1 MPRVLVSD
9 PIDNAGVEL
18 LRAEAEV
25 DTKFGIKQPE
35 LLSIIGDYDA
45 LIVRSETKVN
55 REVLEA
61 GRSLQVVGRA
71 GVGVDNIDVEA
82 ATSKGIAV
90 VFSPTGNIIAA
101 AEHTIALL
109 LSLNRNIPQ
118 ANVSLKQGQW
128 RRSAFTGVEVRGKTL
143 GIVGLGRVGSEV
155 ARRAQGFQ
163 VRLLGYDP
171 FMSQDYARNLGVDLV
186 PLDMLL
192 RESDFITLHTPLTD
206 STRKLIGAKE
216 LQLMKT
222 SVRIINV
229 ARGGLIDEDALY
241 EAIRDGRVA
250 GAALDVFSK
259 EPPEPHPLFESEKVI
274 VTPHLGAS
282 TTEAQKE
289 VAKEVAE
296 QVLAVLKGKPAQY
309 TVNAPFVLPELQPVI
324 ANYTQAAIYAGKMA
338 IQLAEGQLETITVH
352 YEGEIAQYD
361 TTVLKAAAL
370 VGLLTPVSD
379 ERVNL
384 VNANL
389 LASQRGLK
397 VSEHKTAS
405 SNQQYGSLI
414 TVELKTNQGTT
425 AVAGTSM
432 RSEPHIVRINDYW
445 LDVVASSGYMLSIYH
460 QDRPG
465 MIGAMGT
472 ITGQHDINI
481 SFMEVGRLAPRG
493 RAMMIVGLD
502 DQIPDSV
509 LEKIR
514 AISHVYSAK
523 LLVL

>member
-171 FMSQDYARNLGVDLV
+171 FMS
-186 PLDMLL
+186 
-192 RESDFITLHTPLTD
+192 
-206 STRKLIGAKE
+206 
-216 LQLMKT
+216 
-222 SVRIINV
+222 
-229 ARGGLIDEDALY
+229 
-241 EAIRDGRVA
+241 
-250 GAALDVFSK
+250 
-259 EPPEPHPLFESEKVI
+259 
-274 VTPHLGAS
+274 
-282 TTEAQKE
+282 
-289 VAKEVAE
+289 
-296 QVLAVLKGKPAQY
+296 
-309 TVNAPFVLPELQPVI
+309 
-324 ANYTQAAIYAGKMA
+324 
-338 IQLAEGQLETITVH
+338 
-352 YEGEIAQYD
+352 
-361 TTVLKAAAL
+361 
-370 VGLLTPVSD
+370 
-379 ERVNL
+379 
-384 VNANL
+384 
-389 LASQRGLK
+389 
-397 VSEHKTAS
+397 
-405 SNQQYGSLI
+405 
-414 TVELKTNQGTT
+414 
-425 AVAGTSM
+425 
-432 RSEPHIVRINDYW
+432 
-445 LDVVASSGYMLSIYH
+445 
-460 QDRPG
+460 
-465 MIGAMGT
+465 
-472 ITGQHDINI
+472 
-481 SFMEVGRLAPRG
+481 
-493 RAMMIVGLD
+493 
-502 DQIPDSV
+502 
-509 LEKIR
+509 
-514 AISHVYSAK
+514 
-523 LLVL
+523 